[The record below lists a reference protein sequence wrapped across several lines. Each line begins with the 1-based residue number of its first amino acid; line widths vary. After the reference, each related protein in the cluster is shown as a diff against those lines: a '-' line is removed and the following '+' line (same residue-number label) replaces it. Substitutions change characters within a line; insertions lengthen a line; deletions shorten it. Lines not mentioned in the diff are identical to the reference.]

1 MIRSSALPSP
11 PPVHPDKTLEVTVT
25 YLNLNTLAE
34 PAPTIPSQISN
45 LSLLRA
51 KNPTVSFYRY
61 LYYQVGEPWLW
72 YERRGMSDT
81 DLHTII
87 TNDAVAIHVLYIEGT
102 PAGYVELDNRV
113 SDEVEIAYFGLLPEY
128 IGCKLGPWFLYWAVR
143 EAQSQSPDRIWVN
156 TCTLD
161 HPAALA
167 LYQRTGFVIYER
179 QTLTIWDPRT
189 QPYW

>member
-1 MIRSSALPSP
+1 MIRSSKLPSAP
-11 PPVHPDKTLEVTVT
+11 TVRSDNTLKITVS
-25 YLNLNTLAE
+25 YLKLNTLVE
-34 PAPTIPSQISN
+34 PAPPVPSQISN
-45 LSLLRA
+45 LTLLRT

-61 LYYQVGEPWLW
+61 LYYQVGEPWFW

-87 TNDAVAIHVLYIEGT
+87 TDDAIAIHVLYIEGT
-102 PAGYVELDNRV
+102 PAGYVELDYRV
-113 SDEVEIAYFGLLPEY
+113 PREVEIAYFGLLPEY

-143 EAQSQSPDRIWVN
+143 EAQNRNPHRIWLN

-167 LYQRTGFVIYER
+167 LYQRTGFVIYEQ
-179 QTLTIWDPRT
+179 QTLTILDPRT
-189 QPYW
+189 EPYW